1 MTRKLFT
8 VALVALMAAAL
19 PAIAA
24 NPEALPA
31 LKADAGKVSVSGLS
45 SGAFMA
51 VQYDTAFSA
60 SVIGVGVVAG
70 GPYNCAWVNFG
81 GILTCMGGAPL
92 GSASLGS
99 ATAFAS
105 LGQVDPV
112 ENLAHGKVYL
122 FSGTK
127 DTTVKQTA
135 MDAVRDYYK
144 LAGVP
149 PSHLLYVNKM
159 PAGHAF
165 LSPSFGGSCGTT
177 APPYIDQCLV
187 KGQPYDQPG
196 AVLTQIYGE
205 LAPKATTLSS
215 AAVAFDQTEFTSAAS
230 GMASTGY
237 VYIPAACQA
246 SGGAGC
252 AVHVVFHGCKQ
263 GAAEV
268 QNDVFEKLGYNP
280 WADTNKIIMLY
291 PQVEPTAIPANP
303 QGCWDW
309 WGYSGL
315 NFQTQ
320 SGPQLSAIRAMVKRV
335 TGQ

>member
-1 MTRKLFT
+1 VTRQFIVAIIVT
-8 VALVALMAAAL
+8 VIAAAVPAMAAD
-19 PAIAA
+19 PDK
-24 NPEALPA
+24 LPA
-31 LKADAGKVSVSGLS
+31 LQADAGKVSVSGLS

-81 GILTCMGGAPL
+81 GIVTCMDGSPL
-92 GSASLGS
+92 GSSSLDA
-99 ATAFAS
+99 ATGFAA
-105 LGQVDPV
+105 LGQIDPV
-112 ENLAHGKVYL
+112 ENLAKGKVYL

-135 MDAVRDYYK
+135 MNAVRDYYK

-149 PSHLLYVNKM
+149 ASHLLYVNHV

-177 APPYIDQCLV
+177 ASPYIDQCLV
-187 KGQPYDQPG
+187 TGQLYDQPG
-196 AVLTQIYGE
+196 AILTQIYGQ

-215 AAVAFDQTEFTSAAS
+215 VPVAFDQTEFTSPTA

-263 GAAEV
+263 GAGEV
-268 QNDVFEKLGYNP
+268 QDDVYSKLGYNP
-280 WADTNKIIMLY
+280 WADTNKIILLY
-291 PQVEPTAIPANP
+291 PQVEPTTLPTNP
-303 QGCWDW
+303 EGCWDW
-309 WGYSGL
+309 WGYTGL
-315 NFQTQ
+315 DFQVQ
-320 SGPQLSAIRAMVKRV
+320 SGPQLSAIRAMVKRI
-335 TGQ
+335 TGK